1 MTTTPA
7 SGTEKALHWTLAAA
21 VSSLVLT
28 GAVMYVP
35 ALSQAVGQRFWVRTI
50 HLAGATG
57 VVLVPAVFA
66 ALRWSE
72 VRSLEGQLSR
82 WGPAAIEWFLRP
94 WRAFGDGD
102 VSPREGPDRF
112 NGGQKL
118 FALFMAVA
126 LTALLVTGIPM
137 YWWSRF
143 GAEVVARSR
152 DLHVVAA
159 LALVGLL
166 GGHVY
171 LGLLSPYGLIQTWRL
186 DRAPSP
192 PAAGHLRRRWDRF
205 RGGRSSPGC

>member
-7 SGTEKALHWTLAAA
+7 SGTEQALHWTLAAT
-21 VSSLVLT
+21 VTSLVLT

-35 ALSQAVGQRFWVRTI
+35 ALSQFIGQRFWVRTI
-50 HLAGATG
+50 HLAGAAG
-57 VVLVPAVFA
+57 VVLVPAIFA
-66 ALRWSE
+66 VLRWPE
-72 VRSLEGQLSR
+72 MRSLEVQLSR
-82 WGPAAIEWFLRP
+82 WGPAAMEWFVRP
-94 WRAFGDGD
+94 WRVFCDGD
-102 VSPREGPDRF
+102 VTPRERPERF

-118 FALFMAVA
+118 FALLLAVA
-126 LTALLVTGIPM
+126 LSALLVTGIPM

-159 LALVGLL
+159 LALMGLL

-186 DRAPSP
+186 NRAPSRA
-192 PAAGHLRRRWDRF
+192 AAGHLRRRWNRL
-205 RGGRSSPGC
+205 RGGRSS